1 MEPPFYFKIHDHL
14 LYTMSVLI
22 AGSLAIDTVKTPT
35 SERLNQLGGSASY
48 ASIAS
53 SFFAPTRLVSIIG
66 HDFPTEHMDILKGRG
81 IDIEGVEISDGE
93 TFRWSGEYHDDL
105 NTRTT
110 HDVAI
115 NVLENFDPKV
125 PESYKD
131 SRIVV
136 LGNMAPQN
144 QLDTLKQIDDPAF
157 TVADTMDLWINIA
170 RDQLLELLSKIDML
184 VINDSE
190 AKEFMRTNNLVV
202 AGHELRKHGPKT
214 VVIKTGEHGALLFGE
229 KEGDF
234 FRCGAY
240 PLHTVEDPTG
250 AGDSFL
256 GGLAGFLCATGKE
269 TVSFDDLK
277 QAIVHGT
284 VMASYNCQSFST
296 DRLHS
301 LTKADIESRYA
312 EFRKFT
318 AF

>member
-1 MEPPFYFKIHDHL
+1 
-14 LYTMSVLI
+14 MSVLI

-35 SERLNQLGGSASY
+35 AERLNQLGGSAAY

-66 HDFPTEHMDILKGRG
+66 HDFPKGHMEILTNRG
-81 IDIEGVEISDGE
+81 IDIEGVEVSEGE

-105 NTRTT
+105 NSRTT

-136 LGNMAPQN
+136 LGNMSPQN
-144 QLDTLKQIDDPAF
+144 QIDALKQVENPVF
-157 TVADTMDLWINIA
+157 TIADTMDLWINIM
-170 RDQLLELLSKIDML
+170 RDQLMTLLGQVDML
-184 VINDSE
+184 VLNDSE
-190 AKEFMRTNNLVV
+190 AKELMRTNNLVV
-202 AGHELRKHGPKT
+202 AGHEMQKLGPKS

-229 KEGDF
+229 NGEF

-240 PLHTVEDPTG
+240 PLTVVEDPTG

-256 GGLAGFLCATGKE
+256 GGLAGFLNATGKNE
-269 TVSFDDLK
+269 IGFDDLK

-301 LTKADIESRYA
+301 LTKEDIDSRFA

>member
-1 MEPPFYFKIHDHL
+1 
-14 LYTMSVLI
+14 MSVLI
-22 AGSLAIDTVKTPT
+22 AGSIAIDTVKTPT
-35 SERLNQLGGSASY
+35 AERLNQLGGSASY

-66 HDFPTEHMDILKGRG
+66 HDFPEAHMAILKGRG
-81 IDIEGVEISDGE
+81 IDVEGVEVSDGE

-115 NVLENFDPKV
+115 NVLEKFDPKV

-136 LGNMAPQN
+136 LANMSPQN
-144 QLDTLKQIDDPAF
+144 QLDTLKQISNPVY
-157 TVADTMDLWINIA
+157 TIADTMDLWINLA
-170 RDQLLELLSKIDML
+170 REQLFELLAKIDML

-202 AGHELRKHGPKT
+202 AGRELRKHGPKE

-229 KEGDF
+229 TENDF

-240 PLHTVEDPTG
+240 PLHEVEDPTG

-256 GGLAGFLCATGKE
+256 GGLAGYLSANSKDS
-269 TVSFDDLK
+269 VAFDDLK

-301 LTKADIESRYA
+301 LTKEDIDSRYA
-312 EFRKFT
+312 EFRRFT